1 MAFVLLYKFLSRVEQ
16 LSNFYATQPELTVS
30 FRELTSLLW
39 YLHGNNVHIGYLF
52 NCPNNSFHTIVLIAG
67 SRGWRRIEGT
77 DDIIA
82 NGPSLIA

>member
-52 NCPNNSFHTIVLIAG
+52 NCPNNSFHTIVRLFLNRRLERLEEN
-67 SRGWRRIEGT
+67 RGH
-77 DDIIA
+77 
-82 NGPSLIA
+82 